1 MRIFIS
7 TGEVSGDLQGSL
19 LVKALKRQEQER
31 GEALEI
37 VALGGDRMQEAGA
50 TLMANTAHIGSVGLF
65 EALPF
70 LWENMKVQRTAK
82 QYLQDNPPDLV
93 ILIDY
98 QDPNLAIGS
107 YLREKFPEVPI
118 IFFIAPQAW
127 VWYPLSSK
135 VETLVRITDR
145 VLAIFPAEQKFYEQ
159 RGVSSHWVGHPL
171 IDRIRTAPTR
181 EKARFRLGISPEQT
195 AIALVPASRQQE
207 IQYLLSPIFAAARQ
221 LQARMPEA
229 HFWIP
234 LSLPRYRDAIEKKI
248 QEYQLQA
255 TLLEGKSLEIFA
267 AADLAI
273 TKSGTV
279 NLEIALLNVPQVVVY
294 RVHPLNMWI
303 ARKFFNFSIPFM
315 SAVNLINMEAIVPE
329 LFQEEVTSE
338 RIFTEAFDLLEN
350 QQRRKSML
358 AGYQRMRTSMGEFG
372 VCDRVAR
379 EIFQHLESRERR
391 TVTSPI
397 TNNK

>member
-19 LVKALKRQEQER
+19 LIKALQSQGRER
-31 GEALEI
+31 ENDLEI
-37 VALGGDRMQEAGA
+37 VALGGDRMAEAGA
-50 TLMANTAHIGSVGLF
+50 TLIANTAHIGSVGLL

-70 LWENMKVQRTAK
+70 LWENMKIQRRTQ
-82 QYLQDNPPDLV
+82 QYLQENPPDLA

-98 QDPNLAIGS
+98 QDPNLEIGS
-107 YLREKFPEVPI
+107 FVREKFPEVPI

-145 VLAIFPAEQKFYEQ
+145 VLAIFPAEKKFYEQ
-159 RGVSSHWVGHPL
+159 KGVSSNWVGHPL
-171 IDRIRTAPTR
+171 IDRIQTAPTR

-195 AIALVPASRQQE
+195 AIALVPASRRQE
-207 IQYLLSPIFAAARQ
+207 IQTLLTPIFAAARQ
-221 LQARMPEA
+221 LQEKIPEV

-234 LSLPRYRDAIEKKI
+234 LSLERYRGAIEQKI

-255 TLLEGKSLEIFA
+255 TILAGQTLDILAS
-267 AADLAI
+267 ADLAI

-294 RVHPLNMWI
+294 RVHPVNMWI
-303 ARKFFNFSIPFM
+303 ARKIFNFAIPFI
-315 SAVNLINMEAIVPE
+315 SPVNLINMEAIVPE
-329 LFQEEVTSE
+329 FFQEEVTAE
-338 RIFTEAFDLLEN
+338 NIFTEAFDLLEN
-350 QQRRKSML
+350 QNRRKSIL
-358 AGYQRMRTSMGEFG
+358 SGYQRMRSSMGELG
-372 VCDRVAR
+372 VCDRAAR
-379 EIFQHLESRERR
+379 EIFQL
-391 TVTSPI
+391 VTHPQPLPRGE
-397 TNNK
+397 

>member
-19 LVKALKRQEQER
+19 LIKALQSQGRER
-31 GEALEI
+31 GEDLEI
-37 VALGGDRMQEAGA
+37 VAWGGDRMAEAGA
-50 TLMANTAHIGSVGLF
+50 TLIANTAHIGSVGLL

-70 LWENMKVQRTAK
+70 LWENMKIQRETQ
-82 QYLQDNPPDLV
+82 QYLQDNPPDLA

-98 QDPNLAIGS
+98 QDPNLEIGS
-107 YLREKFPEVPI
+107 FLREKFPEVPI

-145 VLAIFPAEQKFYEQ
+145 ILAIFPAEQKFYEQ
-159 RGVSSHWVGHPL
+159 KGVPSHWVGHPL
-171 IDRIRTAPTR
+171 IDRIQTAPTR
-181 EKARFRLGISPEQT
+181 EKARFRLGIPPEQT
-195 AIALVPASRQQE
+195 AIALVPASRRQE
-207 IQYLLSPIFAAARQ
+207 IQTLLSPIFAAARQ
-221 LQARMPEA
+221 LQEKIPEV

-234 LSLPRYRDAIEKKI
+234 LSLERYRGAIEQKI

-255 TLLEGKSLEIFA
+255 TILAGKTLEILA

-303 ARKFFNFSIPFM
+303 ARKIFNFSIPFM
-315 SAVNLINMEAIVPE
+315 SPVNLINMEAIVPE
-329 LFQEEVTSE
+329 FFQEEATAE
-338 RIFTEAFDLLEN
+338 NIFTEAFDLLEN
-350 QQRRKSML
+350 QPRRKKILS
-358 AGYQRMRTSMGEFG
+358 GYQRMRGSMGELG
-372 VCDRVAR
+372 VCDRAAR
-379 EIFQHLESRERR
+379 EIFKLATHPRPLPRGEAMHN
-391 TVTSPI
+391 V
-397 TNNK
+397 

>member
-19 LVKALKRQEQER
+19 LIKALQSQGRER
-31 GEALEI
+31 GEDLEI
-37 VALGGDRMQEAGA
+37 VALGGDRMAEAGA
-50 TLMANTAHIGSVGLF
+50 TLIANTAHIGSVGLL

-70 LWENMKVQRTAK
+70 LWENGKVQREAK
-82 QYLQDNPPDLV
+82 QYLQENPPDIV

-107 YLREKFPEVPI
+107 FLRTKFPDVPI

-135 VETLVRITDR
+135 IETLVRITDR
-145 VLAIFPAEQKFYEQ
+145 ILAIFPAEKKFYEQ
-159 RGVSSHWVGHPL
+159 RGVSTDWVGHPL
-171 IDRIRTAPTR
+171 IDRIQTAPTR
-181 EKARFRLGISPEQT
+181 EKARFRLGIPPEQT

-207 IQYLLSPIFAAARQ
+207 IQALLTPIFTAARQ
-221 LQARMPEA
+221 LQEKIPTA

-234 LSLPRYRDAIEKKI
+234 LSLERYRRAIEEKI
-248 QEYQLQA
+248 KEYQLQA
-255 TLLEGKSLEIFA
+255 TILTGKTLEILA

-279 NLEIALLNVPQVVVY
+279 NLEIALFNVPQVVVY

-303 ARKFFNFSIPFM
+303 ARKIFNFSIPFM
-315 SAVNLINMEAIVPE
+315 SPVNLMNMEAIVPE
-329 LFQEEVTSE
+329 FFQEEVTAE
-338 RIFTEAFDLLEN
+338 NIFTEAFDLLEN
-350 QQRRKSML
+350 QQRRKSIL
-358 AGYQRMRTSMGEFG
+358 SGYQRMRSSMGKFG
-372 VCDRVAR
+372 VCDRAAR
-379 EIFQHLESRERR
+379 EILKFMD
-391 TVTSPI
+391 
-397 TNNK
+397 